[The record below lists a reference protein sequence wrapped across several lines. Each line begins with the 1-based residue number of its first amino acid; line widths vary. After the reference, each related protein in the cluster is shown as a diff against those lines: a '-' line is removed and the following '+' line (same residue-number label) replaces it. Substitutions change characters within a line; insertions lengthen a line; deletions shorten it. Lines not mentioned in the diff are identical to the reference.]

1 MWVAGVSVRNDLVTV
16 LARMLELHG
25 AEDTAT
31 TLHVAVATGRAIPT
45 FTPEDRQ
52 HVLAVLEDP
61 PAGFEELRAVLLG
74 ELAWHQTV
82 AS

>member
-25 AEDTAT
+25 AEDIAT
-31 TLHVAVATGRAIPT
+31 TLHVAVATSRAIPT
-45 FTPEDRQ
+45 LTMEDRQ
-52 HVLAVLEDP
+52 HIVDVLEDP
-61 PAGFEELRAVLLG
+61 PVGLAELRDVLLG